1 MFFLNRKKKSAPK
14 PEDAG
19 LHQVLTRFRQIREMP
34 RDEQYDQAME
44 QFLEELK
51 AQPEAIRSR
60 MVYEIAKIENSR
72 STSGFHGITNGGGVI
87 QACGWADYS
96 IFRWGKAWHDQ
107 GVAFRIRRE
116 CFPEGP
122 VRLYYLDD
130 EHFPCRGG
138 EDAEIFLQL
147 IRQHSSGISN
157 VHVERRVCKGWHDHR
172 DEEEQTLIVFDLDET
187 AIHHT
192 VVLSGNPVPTK
203 DLGGYVFV
211 LPRAGEFNCVLGEIR
226 DDAVIS
232 LHKDDFCMK

>member
-14 PEDAG
+14 PEDAQ
-19 LHQVLTRFRQIREMP
+19 LHQVLTRFRQILELP

-44 QFLEELK
+44 QFCAELK
-51 AQPEAIRSR
+51 TQPEAIRSR

-72 STSGFHGITNGGGVI
+72 STSGFHGMPSGGVI
-87 QACGWADYS
+87 HACGWADYA
-96 IFRWGKAWHDQ
+96 IFRWGEAWHDQ

-116 CFPEGP
+116 CLPPGP

-130 EHFPCRGG
+130 DHFPRQD
-138 EDAEIFLQL
+138 EENILQL

-157 VHVERRVCKGWHDHR
+157 IHLERRVCKGWHSNEE
-172 DEEEQTLIVFDLDET
+172 EEEQTLIVFDLDET
-187 AIHHT
+187 AFHHT
-192 VVLSGNPVPTK
+192 VVLSGKHVPTQ
-203 DLGGYVFV
+203 DLGGYIFV

-226 DDAVIS
+226 DDAVIP